1 VIESVRPR
9 VLVVDDEPNVLATLQ
24 PILAREGFDV
34 HVAADEPSARR
45 AVDNNGGFDVVITDL
60 RLGDADGLSVARHVH
75 ERDIETPVIVLTGFG
90 SLESAVD
97 AMHKG
102 VFDYLLKPCDVDELR
117 STVRRALDHGRL
129 ARGLKDRVSALE
141 RIAGRDVTDA
151 EKQLRVAREEVE
163 SLARDL
169 DGAKRE
175 LELALGRERAMV
187 AQLRERDELRNQF
200 LANVSHELR
209 TPLTSIR
216 GYAQLLS
223 RSDATLERVRT
234 GAAAILRATDQLHS
248 LVQDLLDMTAIEG
261 NGLRVDPR
269 ALTLTDVVT
278 AAVQLAEPAARDKGL
293 AVAADLPNS
302 LPEVRADRGRLA
314 QVLNNLLSNAIK
326 FTPER
331 GHIEVGARTGGDLV
345 HVWVKDSGVGIP
357 REEQTQLFTRFFHS
371 STTPLTSRGL
381 GLGLYIVRSIVEAHG
396 GMIWIESEPGHGT
409 AVNFTLP
416 VSIAAATAVG

>member
-1 VIESVRPR
+1 MAEQRTR

-34 HVAADEPSARR
+34 HVAKDEASARR
-45 AVDNNGGFDVVITDL
+45 AVESNGAYDVVITDL
-60 RLGDADGLSVARHVH
+60 RLGDGDGLSVARHVH
-75 ERDIETPVIVLTGFG
+75 EREGDTPVIVLTGFG

-102 VFDYLLKPCDVDELR
+102 VFDYLLKPCDVEELKT
-117 STVRRALDHGRL
+117 TVRRAIDHRKL
-129 ARGLKDRVSALE
+129 TRGLRERVAALE
-141 RIAGRDVTDA
+141 RIAGRDLTDA
-151 EKQLRVAREEVE
+151 ERQL
-163 SLARDL
+163 SLARDEVARLAGDL

-216 GYAQLLS
+216 GYAQLLA
-223 RSDATLERVRT
+223 RPDVAADRVR
-234 GAAAILRATDQLHS
+234 AAAGAILRATDQLSS

-261 NGLRVDPR
+261 NGIRIDPR
-269 ALTLTDVVT
+269 PVSLPDIVT
-278 AAVQLAEPAARDKGL
+278 AAVQLVEPAAREKQIELGVD
-293 AVAADLPNS
+293 VPAA
-302 LPEVRADRGRLA
+302 LPEVQADRGRIA

-326 FTPER
+326 FTPA
-331 GHIEVGARTGGDLV
+331 GGTIEAGARGGGDLV
-345 HVWVKDSGVGIP
+345 HVWVKDTGVGIP
-357 REEQTQLFTRFFHS
+357 AEEQSRLFTRFFHS
-371 STTPLTSRGL
+371 NTTPVTSRGL

-396 GMIWIESEPGHGT
+396 GMVWVQSEPGQGAT
-409 AVNFTLP
+409 FAFTLP
-416 VSIAAATAVG
+416 LATAAAPVAS